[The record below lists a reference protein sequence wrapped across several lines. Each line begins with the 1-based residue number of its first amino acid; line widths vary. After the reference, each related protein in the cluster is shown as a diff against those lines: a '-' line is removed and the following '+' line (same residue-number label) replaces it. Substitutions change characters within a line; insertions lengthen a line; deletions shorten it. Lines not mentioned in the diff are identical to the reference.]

1 MKLIKE
7 NFWPT
12 VIIIVASFI
21 VIFAFW
27 PLENSSFAE
36 GFRTGEVAE
45 GGEGISSDEGA
56 EDSEEPFGENGRL
69 TGAAALLPLI
79 KVAALMGIGVLFT
92 AIGTGIAR
100 LINRLRSPSPPPA

>member
-1 MKLIKE
+1 MQLIKD

-12 VIIIVASFI
+12 LIIIVASF
-21 VIFAFW
+21 VVVFAFW
-27 PLENSSFAE
+27 PLENSSFAD
-36 GFRTGEVAE
+36 GFRTGEVVAGE
-45 GGEGISSDEGA
+45 GG
-56 EDSEEPFGENGRL
+56 EEPFGENGRL

-100 LINRLRSPSPPPA
+100 FINRMRTPASPGT

>member
-1 MKLIKE
+1 MQLIKE

-12 VIIIVASFI
+12 VIIIVASFA

-36 GFRTGEVAE
+36 GFRTSEVAE
-45 GGEGISSDEGA
+45 GETGSLDESVDAEEEG
-56 EDSEEPFGENGRL
+56 FGEEGRL
-69 TGAAALLPLI
+69 TGFAALLPLI
-79 KVAALMGIGVLFT
+79 KIAALMGIGVLFT

-100 LINRLRSPSPPPA
+100 LVNRFRSPPPAAT